1 MFRENV
7 IRSVVGG
14 TNAEAPL
21 NCHVYFVKIIFKI
34 KLFGSDIMEEYI
46 FAISNTVEDTTEKVE
61 KFKNF

>member
-34 KLFGSDIMEEYI
+34 KLFGSALMEQYS
-46 FAISNTVEDTTEKVE
+46 FAISNTVEGTTEKVE
-61 KFKNF
+61 EFENF